1 MALPVDELVPF
12 DVDVEC
18 DEPSVWLAD
27 TPKLPPLYTPADA
40 PRLPPPHTPA
50 DAPAPTPRLTL
61 PLEDSFLP
69 SVTVSVMLS
78 VDVDESVTLSLLDSE
93 VDSFVESVSL

>member
-1 MALPVDELVPF
+1 MGIPEEMPALM
-12 DVDVEC
+12 
-18 DEPSVWLAD
+18 
-27 TPKLPPLYTPADA
+27 
-40 PRLPPPHTPA
+40 
-50 DAPAPTPRLTL
+50 L

-93 VDSFVESVSL
+93 TDPFVESVSL

>member
-1 MALPVDELVPF
+1 M
-12 DVDVEC
+12 EC

-27 TPKLPPLYTPADA
+27 TPKLTP
-40 PRLPPPHTPA
+40 
-50 DAPAPTPRLTL
+50 

-93 VDSFVESVSL
+93 TDPFVESVSL